1 MKNVDRDRLDMD
13 GFEENLIKLNRVA
26 KVVKGGRRFAFT
38 ALIVVGDHKGHVGL
52 GYGKANEVPEAI
64 RKGVEDAKKNII
76 TVSVKGTTIPHRV
89 DYKFGSA
96 TIMLKPA
103 REGTGIVAGSAAR
116 AVVEFAGIKDILS
129 KRYGSSNAI
138 NIAKATFEALKQ
150 LMKLKE
156 VAERRGKT
164 LKDFFG
170 SAAEEPSRTDA
181 PDENNAAEE
190 VTA

>member
-13 GFEENLIKLNRVA
+13 GFEEKLIKLNRVA

-38 ALIVVGDHKGHVGL
+38 ALIVVGDHHGHVGL

-76 TVSVKGTTIPHRV
+76 TVSIKGTSIPHRV
-89 DYKFGSA
+89 DYKYGSA
-96 TIMLKPA
+96 IIMLKPA

-129 KRYGSSNAI
+129 KRYGSSNPI

-150 LMKLKE
+150 LMKLKD

-170 SAAEEPSRTDA
+170 STADDAAKTEAPEEPTT
-181 PDENNAAEE
+181 AEE
-190 VTA
+190 VSA